1 MTNRELEIFLTVVE
15 CGKMTETARKLY
27 ITQSSVSQ
35 AIANIEKEYDVKLF
49 ERLSNSLRLTE
60 VGKQLATHAK
70 NYFAVKNDM
79 DSFLDNASKFRKIRV
94 GATMTVGTCVISPI
108 LKRLREKFEDI
119 EITVEIA
126 NTHILEDLLLKNE
139 IDIALIEGKVS
150 NQELVSTDVIED
162 RLVLICSNDHRFAN
176 RESVAAQEL
185 EGESFI
191 MREQGSGTRKQFE
204 EEMRKKNIPINV
216 RWNCYNSEAIKNAV
230 CDGHG
235 VSVISKRLVEEEE
248 ERGRLCSAEIRDI
261 ELSRHFSVVHH
272 RKKYLSEELLEFIAQ
287 CKAFAKQESENI

>member
-185 EGESFI
+185 ESESFI

-235 VSVISKRLVEEEE
+235 VSVISKRLVEEEVE
-248 ERGRLCSAEIRDI
+248 QRRLCSAEIRDI
-261 ELSRHFSVVHH
+261 ELRRYFSVVHH

-287 CKAFAKQESENI
+287 CKAFAKQESKNI

>member
-176 RESVAAQEL
+176 RESVAAGEL
-185 EGESFI
+185 EGEGFI

-235 VSVISKRLVEEEE
+235 VSVISKRLVEEEV
-248 ERGRLCSAEIRDI
+248 ERGQLCSAEIRDI

>member
-235 VSVISKRLVEEEE
+235 VSVISKRLVEEEVE
-248 ERGRLCSAEIRDI
+248 QRRLCSAEIRDI
-261 ELSRHFSVVHH
+261 ELRRHFSVVHH

-287 CKAFAKQESENI
+287 CKAFAKQESKNI